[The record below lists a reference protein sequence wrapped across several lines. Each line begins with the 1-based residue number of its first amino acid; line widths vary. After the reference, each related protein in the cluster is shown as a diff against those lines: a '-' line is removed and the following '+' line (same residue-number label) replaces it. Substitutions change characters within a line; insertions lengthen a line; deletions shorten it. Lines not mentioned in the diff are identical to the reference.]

1 MRIKHGIILIALG
14 IILVLFGA
22 LFKLQHWPGANWL
35 LTIGIFME
43 AAGVLVLVIRMLRN
57 PGNKA
62 FLNS

>member
-35 LTIGIFME
+35 LTVGTFMKV
-43 AAGVLVLVIRMLRN
+43 AGVLVLIIRMLRN

-62 FLNS
+62 FFNS